1 MQLKNPLI
9 IISNFARF
17 HPQLLAGGKP
27 LFNSPLKAVYL
38 SLNSFRSQFKFN
50 PYKLTCLKIMAKIKV
65 LLVEDSD
72 VAINIYEKM
81 LNSSSQIEVIGKAKN
96 GKEGL
101 DLVSQL
107 NPDVICTDLQMPQ
120 MNGLEFTKQV
130 MAHYPTPILVLSNT
144 VQKADVEN
152 IYEVMKAGAV
162 DVMAKPQTALSGN
175 SESMQNELIVKIR
188 VLANKKVTAIPLK

>member
-1 MQLKNPLI
+1 
-9 IISNFARF
+9 
-17 HPQLLAGGKP
+17 
-27 LFNSPLKAVYL
+27 
-38 SLNSFRSQFKFN
+38 
-50 PYKLTCLKIMAKIKV
+50 MAKIKV

-81 LNSSSQIEVIGKAKN
+81 INSSDRLEVIGKAKN

-120 MNGLEFTKQV
+120 MDGLEFTKQV
-130 MAHYPTPILVLSNT
+130 MAHHPTPILVLSNS
-144 VQKADVEN
+144 VQKTDVDN

-162 DVMAKPQTALSGN
+162 DVMAKPQTALGGD
-175 SESMQNELIVKIR
+175 SESMENELIVKIR
-188 VLANKKVTAIPLK
+188 VLANKKVSAIPLS